1 MFGTASSSDE
11 PPGEPAGAR
20 SDRGI
25 RQPVFSGGDPQATG
39 ADVERPRDHAGWS
52 AVTGSPALDFDL

>member
-39 ADVERPRDHAGWS
+39 ADRNA
-52 AVTGSPALDFDL
+52 

>member
-1 MFGTASSSDE
+1 MIVSNSAGPTTDMFGTASSSDE

-39 ADVERPRDHAGWS
+39 ADRNA
-52 AVTGSPALDFDL
+52 